1 VGKIVDLKVGKRAL
15 DDMSWITYL
24 KPHLFMLLIY
34 LRLLD
39 LVTTAVGVRAGLTE
53 LNPIFHVRGVEGLIE
68 VNLLLFA
75 PLLVLY
81 VATHFTRDKGLAY
94 LDAVFVGL
102 LLAFNALSLYTV
114 VWNNVRVIAGG

>member
-1 VGKIVDLKVGKRAL
+1 MGKIVDLKVGKRAL

-53 LNPIFHVRGVEGLIE
+53 LNPIFHVRGLRGL
-68 VNLLLFA
+68 
-75 PLLVLY
+75 
-81 VATHFTRDKGLAY
+81 
-94 LDAVFVGL
+94 
-102 LLAFNALSLYTV
+102 
-114 VWNNVRVIAGG
+114 

>member
-1 VGKIVDLKVGKRAL
+1 MN
-15 DDMSWITYL
+15 DMSWIASL

-53 LNPIFHVRGVEGLIE
+53 LNPIFHVRGVVGLVE
-68 VNLLLFA
+68 VNLLLFV

-81 VATHFTRDKGLAY
+81 VASHFSRSRGLAY

-102 LLAFNALSLYTV
+102 LVAFNALSLYTV